1 MKWNK
6 QLVVSGVVGFAL
18 LTGIL
23 NIYAFFHRNKGEG
36 DFVYILFNSYA
47 LIALILGVCMVM
59 RRQRQEKHKMDIARK
74 RLTYLTKNLTAPAM
88 LWNDSFT
95 EVIFNDALSKLTDI
109 TMSDDMG
116 PKQIVPIFFGKEDM
130 TDEDIREIVIAR
142 NQEYS
147 FIDSNGVPHD
157 MIWNTSAVETNGDG
171 VTWLLSIGTDL
182 ADIRN
187 MQSKIATYS
196 KQLSVSEGRHNLTME
211 LMDVGLLLIEQN
223 NPQLFLSEKLQK
235 MFGLSSST
243 VTIDELRE
251 MIYPLDVDV
260 FEHHVDMMRRYMA
273 YYVDRTETLEL
284 RIRSA
289 DGIYRWYA
297 YRFRATMQ
305 NESERLAV
313 GGTVIDI
320 SAEKEKDEIIEKAAY
335 EDTIVGIPNRN
346 KLMNVGEE
354 LYRRT
359 LALNNSYWVIVMD
372 IDRFHLINDTCGY
385 AAGNSL
391 LRSFANILIREMTH
405 DGFGARISGDNF
417 ALILPD
423 TGDEGLPERIVSKIQ
438 RVLLTKAVGN
448 LSHRTLTCSAGYA
461 RMPEDGDSFEHVM
474 DHAEFAISSNKK
486 THGSITRYT
495 SKMHDAIILENN
507 IETQLHEAILR
518 NELELRYQPKVSL
531 TTGEMI
537 GLEALIRWRSASGE
551 LVSPGVFIPIAER
564 SPLITRITHF
574 VMDEACRQMQLWRTM
589 GLPETVISINFSST
603 DFYQEDVCAQI
614 LNTLKKYKLK
624 PQNLE
629 IELTESLA
637 CKDIDVATLRMQ
649 ELRDAGIQLAMDD
662 FGTGYSSLS
671 YLQSLPFTV
680 LKLDRSFIVT
690 MHEKTV
696 VQEIIRSAARI
707 AKAKH
712 IRTLAEGVETQ
723 EQADMLSEVG
733 CDYAQGYLYGHPMT
747 AKEAEHFIRTHTIR
761 KIV

>member
-6 QLVVSGVVGFAL
+6 QLVVNGVVGFAL
-18 LTGIL
+18 LTVVL
-23 NIYAFFHRNKGEG
+23 NLYAYFHRNQGEG
-36 DFVYILFNSYA
+36 DLVYIIFNSYA
-47 LIALILGVCMVM
+47 LVALILGMYMVI
-59 RRQRQEKHKMDIARK
+59 RRKRQEKRKMDIAHK
-74 RLTYLTKNLTAPAM
+74 RLNYLTKNLTSPAM

-95 EVIFNDALSKLTDI
+95 EVIFNDTLSELTDI
-109 TMSDDMG
+109 AASG
-116 PKQIVPIFFGKEDM
+116 EKSPKQIVPILFGKEEM

-147 FIDSNGVPHD
+147 FIDRNGAPHD
-157 MIWNTSAVETNGDG
+157 MIWNTSAVETNEDG
-171 VTWLLSIGTDL
+171 VTWLLSIGTDI

-187 MQSKIATYS
+187 MQSEIATYS
-196 KQLSVSEGRHNLTME
+196 KQLSESEDRHNLTME
-211 LMDVGLLLIEQN
+211 LMDVGLVLVEQGEDE
-223 NPQLFLSEKLQK
+223 LFLSEKLQK
-235 MFGLSSST
+235 MIGMNSGKVT
-243 VTIDELRE
+243 VDDIRE
-251 MIYPLDVDV
+251 RIYPLDIDI
-260 FEHHVDMMRRYMA
+260 FERHVDMMRRYMA
-273 YYVDRTETLEL
+273 YYVDRTGTMEL
-284 RIRSA
+284 RVRSS
-289 DGIYRWYA
+289 DGVYRWYG
-297 YRFRATMQ
+297 YRFRATVQ
-305 NESERLAV
+305 PESERLAV

-335 EDTIVGIPNRN
+335 EDSIAGIPNRN
-346 KLMNVGEE
+346 KLMDVGEE

-359 LALNNSYWVIVMD
+359 LNLNISYWVIVMD

-385 AAGNSL
+385 ATGNSL
-391 LRSFANILIREMTH
+391 LRSFANILIRELTY

-423 TGDEGLPERIVSKIQ
+423 TGDEELPERIVSKIQ
-438 RVLLTKAVGN
+438 RVLLTKATGN
-448 LSHRTLTCSAGYA
+448 LQHHTLTCSAGYA

-495 SKMHDAIILENN
+495 SRMHDAIIQENN
-507 IETQLHEAILR
+507 IETKLHKAIIK
-518 NELELRYQPKVSL
+518 NELELYYQPKVSL
-531 TTGEMI
+531 ATGEMI
-537 GLEALIRWRSASGE
+537 GLEALIRWRNDSGDLIE
-551 LVSPGVFIPIAER
+551 PSVFIPIAER
-564 SPLITRITHF
+564 SPLITRITNF
-574 VMDEACRQMQLWRTM
+574 VMDEACRQMRLWQTM

-603 DFYQEDVCAQI
+603 DFYQEDICTQI
-614 LNTLKKYKLK
+614 LNTLRKYKLR

-637 CKDIDVATLRMQ
+637 LKDIDVATVRMR
-649 ELRDAGIQLAMDD
+649 ELREVGIQLAMDD

-680 LKLDRSFIVT
+680 LKLDRSFVVT
-690 MHEKTV
+690 MHEKKV

-712 IRTLAEGVETQ
+712 ISTLAEGVETQ
-723 EQADMLSEVG
+723 EQANMLSEVG
-733 CDYAQGYLYGHPMT
+733 CDYAQGYLYGRPMT